1 MLSFFDDLK
10 KLYNYNLGQL
20 VLFNNREILID
31 GKPLF
36 IQEWFSKGVIFL
48 SDLLSD
54 LSKVSYSHTKP
65 LKRNINVKL
74 TS

>member
-10 KLYNYNLGQL
+10 NLYNDNLGQL
-20 VLFNNREILID
+20 VLFNNREILTD

-36 IQEWFSKGVIFL
+36 IQEWFSKGVIFV
-48 SDLLSD
+48 SDLLD
-54 LSKVSYSHTKP
+54 EQGHYFHTKP
-65 LKRNINVKL
+65 LRRNINVKL